1 VRGVVLDE
9 GFEMQDMHDGFIADI
24 EGSLVDNFKTYLPV

>member
-1 VRGVVLDE
+1 VRRVALDE
-9 GFEMQDMHDGFIADI
+9 GFVMQDMHEGFIADI

>member
-1 VRGVVLDE
+1 VRRVALGE
-9 GFEMQDMHDGFIADI
+9 GFEMKDMHEGFIADI